1 MPIDPLARRIPT
13 PQRTHVAV
21 TTMQRYLTASEGWK
35 FPAPGR
41 AIAADAIRIHH
52 RPLVKEPDGIRHAFA
67 PRDRQTLC
75 GLPLDALIEFD
86 DVGFSTARP
95 SDRCTR
101 CEGVTQL
108 DSPPKRPT
116 SDRAR

>member
-1 MPIDPLARRIPT
+1 
-13 PQRTHVAV
+13 
-21 TTMQRYLTASEGWK
+21 MQRYLTASEGWK
-35 FPAPGR
+35 FPAPRR
-41 AIAADAIRIHH
+41 AITADAIRIHH

-75 GLPLDALIEFD
+75 GMPLDALIEFD
-86 DVGFSTARP
+86 DVGFLTARP

-101 CEGVTQL
+101 CEGVIQL
-108 DSPPKRPT
+108 DPPPVQPT